1 MSSRA
6 DGGRYA
12 PERLRERIPED
23 LLSFTFSASPGP
35 GGQNVNKLN
44 TKATLWFDLDGTDA
58 LTEPEKRRVR
68 DRLAGRVGNDG
79 RLRVVSSRF
88 RTQRANRDAAAE
100 RFYELLSSALTPRK
114 RRKPTRP
121 TASSKRR
128 RLEEKRRTGKK
139 KRERSA
145 ARRANVQD

>member
-1 MSSRA
+1 MTPGA

-12 PERLRERIPED
+12 PELLRERIPED
-23 LLSFTFSASPGP
+23 SLSFTFSASPGP

-44 TKATLWFDLDGTDA
+44 TRATLWFDLEGSES

-68 DRLAGRVGNDG
+68 THLGGRVGKDG

-88 RTQRANRDAAAE
+88 RTQRANHDAAAE
-100 RFYELLSSALTPRK
+100 KFYELLSSALRPRK

-128 RLEEKRRTGKK
+128 RLNEKRRKGQK

-145 ARRANVQD
+145 ARRGKLEE